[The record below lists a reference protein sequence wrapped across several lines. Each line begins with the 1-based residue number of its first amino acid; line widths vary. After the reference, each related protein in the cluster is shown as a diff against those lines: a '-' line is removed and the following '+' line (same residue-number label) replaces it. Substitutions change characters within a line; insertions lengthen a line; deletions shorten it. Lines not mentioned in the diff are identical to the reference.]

1 MQSLFIRSTTGSAGD
16 CTTTHTNMKTYDE
29 YVAAVIKYIDKHGE
43 SQKVIDKVMDM
54 LPGVWAASIVADA
67 LDEINAR

>member
-1 MQSLFIRSTTGSAGD
+1 
-16 CTTTHTNMKTYDE
+16 MKTYDE